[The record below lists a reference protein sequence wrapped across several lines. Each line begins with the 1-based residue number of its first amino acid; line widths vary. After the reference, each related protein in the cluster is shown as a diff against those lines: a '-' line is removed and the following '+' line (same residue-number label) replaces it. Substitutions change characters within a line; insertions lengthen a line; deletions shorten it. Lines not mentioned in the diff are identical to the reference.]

1 MSYVYSF
8 WNRIN
13 MAIIRMGTEEW
24 AIVGIALV
32 TIGFILMRGFGKNAR
47 L

>member
-1 MSYVYSF
+1 MTGF
-8 WNRIN
+8 FNRLNSVIL
-13 MAIIRMGTEEW
+13 RMGTDEW

-32 TIGFILMRGFGKNAR
+32 VIGFIFLRGFGKNAR